1 MKRQAERRRDAIRL
15 SLGGNTNQ
23 SPPHAL
29 TRSPSFRTQWIG
41 RRGRLANLGVSRFIR
56 RFPNRDH
63 YTTIVLNNNSLCFII
78 RQSYYIEEQVI
89 PSMKQPGFTRADIK
103 QGPASRQFKTTS
115 VICVKQPSPGF
126 VNC

>member
-23 SPPHAL
+23 SPSHAL

-56 RFPNRDH
+56 RSPNRDH
-63 YTTIVLNNNSLCFII
+63 YTTIVLH
-78 RQSYYIEEQVI
+78 RE
-89 PSMKQPGFTRADIK
+89 PGHSKHEPPWFYSAGHQTRA
-103 QGPASRQFKTTS
+103 SFKTIQNT
-115 VICVKQPSPGF
+115 CV
-126 VNC
+126 